1 MISISRM
8 VGVWYGRET
17 HTHSLFNK
25 YIMFNWIF
33 DTIFFKASDTLYTH
47 AQVLRLY
54 LSAIYLRVL
63 PVCVCVSCLPF
74 TKWPLV
80 VSAGQLNFIGMYSF
94 ILQKLIRTHFERERS
109 SCKAVRVKSNY
120 VQSSLLRGEAAV

>member
-1 MISISRM
+1 MVERHTHTVYLISILCLI
-8 VGVWYGRET
+8 GF
-17 HTHSLFNK
+17 L
-25 YIMFNWIF
+25 IP
-33 DTIFFKASDTLYTH
+33 FFLKASDTLYTH